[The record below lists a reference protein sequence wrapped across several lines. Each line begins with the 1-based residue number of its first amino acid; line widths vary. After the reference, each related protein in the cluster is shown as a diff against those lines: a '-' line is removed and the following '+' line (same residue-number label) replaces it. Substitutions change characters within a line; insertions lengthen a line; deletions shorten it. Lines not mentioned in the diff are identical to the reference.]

1 MVKRRRSGKRDGEV
15 IMPQLGL
22 SCFFEGYKGRKG
34 NGGIT
39 YKLVIF
45 CARGAALLCVY
56 IVFNCG
62 M

>member
-1 MVKRRRSGKRDGEV
+1 MVKRWKSGKRDGEV

-22 SCFFEGYKGRKG
+22 SCFFEGYKGRNG

-45 CARGAALLCVY
+45 CARGAGFIVCVHC
-56 IVFNCG
+56 I
-62 M
+62 